1 MSGSTVSPMIR
12 FPLRQRHVL
21 KLGEIFVNGAG
32 RFFLTDEPAAMRH
45 QADNCTDDDG
55 RFLEKHGHLAS
66 EVGSLAAISNQYQ
79 VAARNMVADRL
90 NYLILVP
97 TLRCNL
103 SCSYCQ
109 VSRADEKQPGFDW
122 SNETLGQVLAFIDG
136 LETNSIKIEFQG
148 GEPTLRLDLIEAVI
162 ERCARFDHAEF
173 VICTNLSRVS
183 DDLIALLA
191 RPDIFI
197 STSLDGDRLV
207 HEEQRTRSGGETDQ
221 FFSNLERVIA
231 ACGSSRVSALPTID
245 QVSPPDIDS
254 LLDAYGGYGFS
265 HIFLRP
271 INYQGFARKRHPA
284 SRDDHRSWW
293 DYYDAFIKRMIERN
307 YANREHCFEET
318 YLTLCLK
325 RIFRLGVDGHV
336 DLRNP
341 NPVGVDYIVIDYDG
355 AIYPTDE
362 ARMLTRSGVVDLRI
376 GSLLD
381 GYDSDI
387 RQMLNSHST
396 THGDPA
402 CDNCAYQP
410 YCGRD
415 LIDDLSRYGRIDT
428 PRHQTFFCQK
438 HMHIFDLCM
447 RLIYSEDAAIQYS
460 LAKWLGLSGDRLP
473 AQATLL

>member
-1 MSGSTVSPMIR
+1 MNGSSDASLIR
-12 FPLRQRHVL
+12 FPLRQRHVS
-21 KLGEIFVNGAG
+21 KLGVIFANRSG
-32 RFFLTDEPAAMRH
+32 RFFLTDDAPAVRI
-45 QADNCTDDDG
+45 QDNNFTRDDV
-55 RFLEKHGHLAS
+55 RFLEQRGHLARDA
-66 EVGSLAAISNQYQ
+66 GSLMAISHQHQ
-79 VAARNMVADRL
+79 VAARNTAATNL

-122 SNETLGQVLAFIDG
+122 SDETLMQVLAFIDG
-136 LETNSIKIEFQG
+136 LQTKSIKIEFQG
-148 GEPTLRLDLIEAVI
+148 GEPTLRLDLIQAVI

-183 DDLIALLA
+183 DELIALLA
-191 RPDIFI
+191 RPNIFI

-207 HEEQRTRSGGETDQ
+207 HEKQRTRSGGETDQ
-221 FFSNLERVIA
+221 FFDNLERVIA
-231 ACGSSRVSALPTID
+231 VCGPSRVSALPTID

-254 LLDAYGGYGFS
+254 LLDAYGDYGFS

-271 INYQGFARKRHPA
+271 INYQGFARKRHPT
-284 SRDDHRSWW
+284 SRDDHASWW
-293 DYYDAFIKRMIERN
+293 AYYDAFIMRMIERN
-307 YANREHCFEET
+307 YTSREHCFEET

-341 NPVGVDYIVIDYDG
+341 NPVGVDYIVIDYDS

-376 GSLLD
+376 GSLSD

-387 RQMLNSHST
+387 RKMLDSHST
-396 THGDPA
+396 THGDST

-428 PRHQTFFCQK
+428 PRHETFFCQK
-438 HMHIFDLCM
+438 HLHIFDLCM
-447 RLIYSEDAAIQYS
+447 RLIYSENAAIQYS

-473 AQATLL
+473 AQARLI